1 MTWWQEASQTIDR
14 MVNFYLTACASWK
27 QYCEGPPPAQIWMSK
42 HCKRSCNLCDEPL
55 SCPAKTTKHDLEGP
69 LFVPVLD
76 RNRKPTIIKR
86 RGKDRREK
94 NKSQPWHLAPRE
106 EYFKPENFVHLRG
119 KMFDS
124 ECNELNQP
132 SDWINIWYAG
142 ATSMERGREGYYYIW
157 QGCWLLLGGHIRS
170 LPEEPHLAWVGATFL
185 DFRHISW
192 AYFLCKWAKILICWC
207 LTLLQ

>member
-1 MTWWQEASQTIDR
+1 MLLSNTYSVVTRNINRLEILSYLKLTYKLNEDI
-14 MVNFYLTACASWK
+14 FLYLTGCPNWR
-27 QYCEGPPPAQIWMSK
+27 QYCNGPPPAQIFMTE
-42 HCKRSCNLCDEPL
+42 HCKRTCDACDDTSGPSF
-55 SCPAKTTKHDLEGP
+55 SCPAKTTNVDMEGP

-76 RNRKPTIIKR
+76 RNRKATIIKR

-142 ATSMERGREGYYYIW
+142 ATSMQRGREGYYYI
-157 QGCWLLLGGHIRS
+157 QGHQR
-170 LPEEPHLAWVGATFL
+170 
-185 DFRHISW
+185 
-192 AYFLCKWAKILICWC
+192 IL
-207 LTLLQ
+207 

>member
-1 MTWWQEASQTIDR
+1 
-14 MVNFYLTACASWK
+14 
-27 QYCEGPPPAQIWMSK
+27 MSK

-55 SCPAKTTKHDLEGP
+55 SCPAKTTKHDMEGP

-119 KMFDS
+119 KLFNSDCS
-124 ECNELNQP
+124 EMKRA
-132 SDWINIWYAG
+132 SYFITIWYAG
-142 ATSMERGREGYYYIW
+142 GLNGTGHYLSICFCLQSRPILMLFAVAAFASNPK
-157 QGCWLLLGGHIRS
+157 GGGKIVFIPVFS
-170 LPEEPHLAWVGATFL
+170 QPWILVIKGAL
-185 DFRHISW
+185 E
-192 AYFLCKWAKILICWC
+192 
-207 LTLLQ
+207 